1 VTARRTY
8 DATISFGFC
17 VLTHCNENRLHVA
30 QGVSPSHRIFLRRHR
45 SHALETDFRR
55 GCQSLTD
62 VGEKRLGPSF
72 GGKVAVYDQSSLLLL
87 LRERTERTHGCRV
100 AVMDSAPDGQDSEI
114 WRSMWTRSLQEMKE
128 GLNDQGEQDGSRD
141 S

>member
-1 VTARRTY
+1 MA
-8 DATISFGFC
+8 A
-17 VLTHCNENRLHVA
+17 
-30 QGVSPSHRIFLRRHR
+30 
-45 SHALETDFRR
+45 
-55 GCQSLTD
+55 
-62 VGEKRLGPSF
+62 
-72 GGKVAVYDQSSLLLL
+72 YDQSSLLLL

-114 WRSMWTRSLQEMKE
+114 WRSMWTRSLQEMRE